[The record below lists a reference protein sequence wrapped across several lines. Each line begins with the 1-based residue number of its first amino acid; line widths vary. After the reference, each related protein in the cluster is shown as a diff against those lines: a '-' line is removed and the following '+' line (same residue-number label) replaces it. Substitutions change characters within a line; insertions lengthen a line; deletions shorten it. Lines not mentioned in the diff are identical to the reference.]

1 MLFRSPRLRAAP
13 RTVLLPHIG
22 SATREARTRMAAIA
36 VANVQAVLRGD
47 PPLTPVF
54 G

>member
-1 MLFRSPRLRAAP
+1 
-13 RTVLLPHIG
+13 VLLPHIG
-22 SATREARTRMAAIA
+22 SATLETRRQMAAIA
-36 VANVQAVLRGD
+36 VANVQAVLKGD